1 MTANSGGAV
10 GMPES
15 ENLNR
20 NINRNLTFLASQ
32 YSDFYRNI
40 ECIRIFKILL
50 SGIKIA
56 IAPLFIISIGSL
68 FTASVQSAPTL
79 GLKKKLFDWRNIEK
93 KNRVGRSEIFF
104 FFKSMFHIPEHKIY
118 LW

>member
-10 GMPES
+10 GMRES

-20 NINRNLTFLASQ
+20 NINRSLTFLASQ

-40 ECIRIFKILL
+40 EYIRIFKILVLL

-79 GLKKKLFDWRNIEK
+79 KA
-93 KNRVGRSEIFF
+93 KNN
-104 FFKSMFHIPEHKIY
+104 
-118 LW
+118 